1 MDRPRTDHSAGAWE
15 RLHTHPTAPSA
26 AHEATF
32 LAAIS
37 EELALSL
44 DADTTLRRIA
54 ALVVPALADWCHVDI
69 VTPSGGSRRVAGT
82 HGDPSRQPLIDQL
95 CRYTPERSEHNGI
108 ALVLA
113 DGVARVLNRI
123 TDEGLA
129 AASGSPEELRTLR
142 ALAPRAVLIVPL
154 TARGSVL
161 GALTLAM
168 AESGRTFRPQDQTLA
183 EDLGRRAALA
193 FDNARLYQHARTELA
208 GRRRVEQALRASE
221 ERFRRTFEQAAV
233 GMAHVGLDGRW
244 LRVNRRLCE
253 ILGYS
258 YAQMLEQTFQEITH
272 PDDLDADLALV
283 QQLLAGEIG
292 SYSLEKRYLCAD
304 GGALW
309 VQLTVSLVR
318 DGGGEPDYFVSVVEN
333 ISAQKEAEANIR
345 HLNATLEGRVRER
358 TDQLEQANQTLQAF
372 ASTVAHDLRA
382 PLRSMQG
389 FAQILEEDYGE
400 HLDEEGHSFVHHII
414 EAAHDMDRLIQDLL
428 AYSRISQ
435 AEISLQR
442 VDLDRLVSDTLA
454 AVAALARERRGTITV
469 ERPLPA
475 VQAHPGVLVQVLGNL
490 LTNALVFTAPNSPP
504 QVHIRAERRGD
515 RVRLWVEDNG
525 IGIAPEHHERIFR
538 VFQRLHGVERYPGT
552 GIGLAIVQQGIAR
565 MGGRVGVESQLGE
578 GSQFWIELTERAA
591 HDDHQPHDHVAPGRG

>member
-1 MDRPRTDHSAGAWE
+1 MDRPRTDHSAGVWE
-15 RLHTHPTAPSA
+15 QLHARPVAPTA
-26 AHEATF
+26 AHEAAF

-37 EELALSL
+37 DELAQSL
-44 DADTTLRRIA
+44 DADTTLRHIA
-54 ALVVPALADWCHVDI
+54 ALVVPSLADWCHVDI
-69 VTPSGGSRRVAGT
+69 ITPDGGIRRVAGT
-82 HGDPSRQPLIDQL
+82 HVDPSRQPLIDQI
-95 CRYTPERSEHNGI
+95 CAYTPSRSDHKGI

-113 DGVARVLNRI
+113 DGVARVLNGI
-123 TDEGLA
+123 TEEGLA
-129 AASGSPEELRTLR
+129 AASSSPEELGILR

-161 GALTLAM
+161 GTLTLVM
-168 AESGRTFRPQDQTLA
+168 AESGRSFRPQDQTLA
-183 EDLGRRAALA
+183 EDLARRAALA

-208 GRRRVEQALRASE
+208 ERQRVEQALRDSE

-244 LRVNRRLCE
+244 QWVNRHLCE
-253 ILGYS
+253 ILGYT
-258 YAQMLEQTFQEITH
+258 YEQLLERTFQDITH

-283 QQLLAGEIG
+283 QQLLAGEIS

-309 VQLTVSLVR
+309 TQLTVALVR
-318 DGGGEPDYFVSVVEN
+318 DGDGEPDYFVSVVEN
-333 ISAQKEAEANIR
+333 ITAQKAAEARIR
-345 HLNATLEGRVRER
+345 NLNATLEGRVRER
-358 TDQLEQANQTLQAF
+358 TAQLEQANQALQAF

-400 HLDEEGHSFVHHII
+400 HLDEEGHSYVRHIV

-435 AEISLQR
+435 AEIPLQQ
-442 VDLDRLVSDTLA
+442 VDLDRVVADALG
-454 AVAALARERRGTITV
+454 AVAGLSRERQARITV
-469 ERPLPA
+469 EHPLPA
-475 VQAHPGVLVQVLGNL
+475 VHGHPGMLVQVLGNL
-490 LTNALVFTAPNSPP
+490 LANALTFTTPDTPP
-504 QVHIRAERRGD
+504 QVHIRAERRGS

-538 VFQRLHGVERYPGT
+538 VFERLHGVERYPGT

-565 MGGRVGVESQLGE
+565 MGGQVGVESQLGR
-578 GSQFWIELTERAA
+578 GSRFWIELTERAA
-591 HDDHQPHDHVAPGRG
+591 HDDHQPPDHVAPGRG